1 MEVFR
6 DAILELFEQAVT
18 SVSRSYLP
26 FAWQELGQ
34 KFTTK
39 ARFGFQVLLNYTGG
53 ALIYIR
59 REPLG
64 CWSWEG
70 SRVRYASR
78 IRIIQNS
85 WRSANKKAAGI
96 TDVREVMAA
105 PKKDKEKASGE
116 KTEEDSEGEVDLE
129 LEQMTKTHGKVPW
142 VTASPEDHRGHDGA
156 QFLQRYVSFQC
167 GSDGLEQQRLDE
179 LDP

>member
-1 MEVFR
+1 M
-6 DAILELFEQAVT
+6 
-18 SVSRSYLP
+18 
-26 FAWQELGQ
+26 WQELGQ

-59 REPLG
+59 RE
-64 CWSWEG
+64 
-70 SRVRYASR
+70 YASR

-105 PKKDKEKASGE
+105 PKKDKEKACGGGFRVGATLGREDRGGFRGRSGLG
-116 KTEEDSEGEVDLE
+116 T
-129 LEQMTKTHGKVPW
+129 
-142 VTASPEDHRGHDGA
+142 GA
-156 QFLQRYVSFQC
+156 
-167 GSDGLEQQRLDE
+167 DD
-179 LDP
+179 